1 MTIHFFFDILNI
13 QEIFQM
19 TKIELLQE
27 TAQSLLNDESRII
40 STNEYLA
47 LISEA
52 KTQEEKD
59 FYSQMYDYLM
69 KKKQEEVIA
78 NEKY

>member
-1 MTIHFFFDILNI
+1 
-13 QEIFQM
+13 M

-40 STNEYLA
+40 STNEYLT

>member
-1 MTIHFFFDILNI
+1 
-13 QEIFQM
+13 M

>member
-1 MTIHFFFDILNI
+1 
-13 QEIFQM
+13 M

-27 TAQSLLNDESRII
+27 TAQSLLGDESRII
-40 STNEYLA
+40 STNEYLT

-52 KTQEEKD
+52 KNQAEKD
-59 FYSQMYDYLM
+59 FYSQMYNYLIG
-69 KKKQEEVIA
+69 KKQEEVIA